1 MNLSRED
8 EPMFYRFLADATVA
22 LHLAFVV
29 FVAIGGFLVLWRR
42 KLAFFHVP
50 AAVWGVLIELGG
62 WICPLTPLEN
72 RFRRLG
78 GEAGYDG
85 GFVEHYLLP
94 LLYPS
99 GLTRGHQIWL
109 GVVVGL
115 VNVGAYALVLWKSVK
130 RRKTGQYS

>member
-1 MNLSRED
+1 ML
-8 EPMFYRFLADATVA
+8 YRFLADATVA
-22 LHLAFVV
+22 LHLAFVG
-29 FVAIGGFLVLWRR
+29 FVAIGGFLVLRR
-42 KLAFFHVP
+42 PKLAFFHVP

-78 GEAGYDG
+78 GEAGYEG

-94 LLYPS
+94 VLYPS
-99 GLTRGHQIWL
+99 GLTRWHQVCL

-115 VNVGAYALVLWKSVK
+115 VNVVVYGLIVWKVVK
-130 RRKTGQYS
+130 RRKAGQDP